1 MKIDDIISL
10 ENGKDYGL
18 LLESVID
25 DVRYF
30 LAVLVDK
37 EEKPLDEYIVLEEVV
52 EDDETYVQKINDPLI
67 LNQLMED
74 YSLQLED
81 LEDE

>member
-1 MKIDDIISL
+1 MKIDNIISL

>member
-74 YSLQLED
+74 YSLQLEA

>member
-18 LLESVID
+18 LLESVRD

>member
-1 MKIDDIISL
+1 MKIDNIISL

-67 LNQLMED
+67 LNQLMEN

>member
-81 LEDE
+81 LDDE

>member
-1 MKIDDIISL
+1 MKIDNIISL

-37 EEKPLDEYIVLEEVV
+37 EEKPLDVYMVLEEVV

>member
-30 LAVLVDK
+30 LAVLVDR

>member
-37 EEKPLDEYIVLEEVV
+37 EEKPLDEYIVL
-52 EDDETYVQKINDPLI
+52 DIYRN
-67 LNQLMED
+67 
-74 YSLQLED
+74 
-81 LEDE
+81 

>member
-10 ENGKDYGL
+10 ENGKDYAL
-18 LLESVID
+18 LLASLID

-37 EEKPLDEYIVLEEVV
+37 EEKPLDEYIVLEEVL
-52 EDDETYVQKINDPLI
+52 EDGDVFVQKINDPLI
-67 LNQLMED
+67 LNQLIEN

-81 LEDE
+81 IEE

>member
-25 DVRYF
+25 DVKYF

>member
-67 LNQLMED
+67 LNQLMEN

>member
-52 EDDETYVQKINDPLI
+52 EDDETYVRKINDPLI